1 MNAGDSQAAAPL
13 SREIA
18 LQAAEWFVLLHS
30 GEASEADHRAFE
42 AWRTRADVHEQAW
55 LRALAVSQRA
65 GSLPPALGA
74 PALGRKQRRLGA
86 VGRRDT
92 VRALALLITAAP
104 VGWLAWR
111 AAPWMQ
117 WTSTH
122 ATATGERRE
131 WTLADGS
138 RLVLDTAS
146 AMDVR
151 FDDQLRRVH
160 LNEGAVFIETAPD
173 PQTPPRPFVVT
184 TGQGRVRAIGTR
196 FVVRGVRERS
206 EVAVLQGAVQ
216 ITTRGGAAQQLQAGQ
231 QLWFDAM
238 GMGRAEPADA
248 GAAQWARGLLSA
260 DNMRLADFVAE
271 LSRYRSGWLHCDPSV
286 ADLRVTGA
294 FQLGDADTGTDAVLA
309 NLVHLLPVQVHYRTR
324 YWVTVAARGTPPT

>member
-1 MNAGDSQAAAPL
+1 MNAVDSQAAAPL

-74 PALGRKQRRLGA
+74 PALGREQRRLGA
-86 VGRRDT
+86 MGRRDT

-104 VGWLAWR
+104 VGWLAWH
-111 AAPWMQ
+111 ATPWMQ

-138 RLVLDTAS
+138 RIVLDTGS
-146 AMDVR
+146 AVDVL
-151 FDDQLRRVH
+151 FDEALRRVH
-160 LNEGAVFIETAPD
+160 LSEGAVFIETAPD
-173 PQTPPRPFVVT
+173 PQSPPRPFVVT
-184 TGQGRVRAIGTR
+184 TGQGRVRALGTR
-196 FVVRGVRERS
+196 FVVRSVRERS

-216 ITTRGGAAQQLQAGQ
+216 ITTRGGAAQQLLA
-231 QLWFDAM
+231 
-238 GMGRAEPADA
+238 
-248 GAAQWARGLLSA
+248 A

-309 NLVHLLPVQVHYRTR
+309 NLVHLLPVQIHYRTR

>member
-1 MNAGDSQAAAPL
+1 MNAVDSQAAAPL

-42 AWRTRADVHEQAW
+42 AWRTRADVHAQAW
-55 LRALAVSQRA
+55 QRALAVSQRA
-65 GSLPPALGA
+65 GSLPSALGA

-86 VGRRDT
+86 MGRRDT
-92 VRALALLITAAP
+92 VRALVLLITAAP

-111 AAPWMQ
+111 ATPWMQ

-146 AMDVR
+146 AVDVR
-151 FDDQLRRVH
+151 FDGQRRMLFLRSGTMLVETSADPLRRSLV
-160 LNEGAVFIETAPD
+160 
-173 PQTPPRPFVVT
+173 VVT
-184 TGQGRVRAIGTR
+184 AQGRVRALGTR
-196 FVVRGVRERS
+196 FTVRQEDGRS
-206 EVAVLQGAVQ
+206 HVAVLEGAVEIVLHEDLSMRQVPAGGQAFFSDTQ
-216 ITTRGGAAQQLQAGQ
+216 I
-231 QLWFDAM
+231 DPV
-238 GMGRAEPADA
+238 RAVDA
-248 GAAQWARGLLSA
+248 GAAQWARGLLA
-260 DNMRLADFVAE
+260 VDDMRLADFLAE
-271 LSRYRSGWLHCDPSV
+271 LSRYRTGWLHCDPAA

-309 NLVHLLPVQVHYRTR
+309 NLMHLLPVQVHYRTR
-324 YWVTVAARGTPPT
+324 YWVTVAARGTPPP

>member
-1 MNAGDSQAAAPL
+1 MNAVDSQAAAPL

-42 AWRTRADVHEQAW
+42 AWRARADVHEQAW

-65 GSLPPALGA
+65 GSLPPTLGA
-74 PALGRKQRRLGA
+74 PALARKQRRLGA

-138 RLVLDTAS
+138 RVQLNMAS
-146 AMDVR
+146 AISVRMDGTARRIRQHAGEILVETAHAPPYASQPFMVQTDDGQMQALGTRFIVR
-151 FDDQLRRVH
+151 KLEHGTALAV
-160 LNEGAVFIETAPD
+160 LEGAVRV
-173 PQTPPRPFVVT
+173 TPAASAKAGGGHAGEQLHFDGHGASATRPVAARDSAWT
-184 TGQGRVRAIGTR
+184 L
-196 FVVRGVRERS
+196 GVLYAENLR
-206 EVAVLQGAVQ
+206 LQ
-216 ITTRGGAAQQLQAGQ
+216 
-231 QLWFDAM
+231 
-238 GMGRAEPADA
+238 
-248 GAAQWARGLLSA
+248 
-260 DNMRLADFVAE
+260 DFLAE
-271 LSRYRSGWLHCDPSV
+271 LSRYREGLVQCDDDV
-286 ADLRVTGA
+286 ADLRVSGTY
-294 FQLGDADTGTDAVLA
+294 QLQDTDRILA
-309 NLVHLLPVQVHYRTR
+309 LLAQTLPVRVHERSR
-324 YWVTVAARGTPPT
+324 Y

>member
-1 MNAGDSQAAAPL
+1 MIG
-13 SREIA
+13 R
-18 LQAAEWFVLLHS
+18 
-30 GEASEADHRAFE
+30 
-42 AWRTRADVHEQAW
+42 
-55 LRALAVSQRA
+55 
-65 GSLPPALGA
+65 PPRSTLF
-74 PALGRKQRRLGA
+74 PYTTLFRSQRRLGA

-138 RLVLDTAS
+138 RIVLDTGS
-146 AMDVR
+146 AVDVL
-151 FDDQLRRVH
+151 FDEALRRVH
-160 LNEGAVFIETAPD
+160 LSEGAVFIETAPD
-173 PQTPPRPFVVT
+173 PQSRHRPFVVT
-184 TGQGRVRAIGTR
+184 TGQGRVRALGTR
-196 FVVRGVRERS
+196 FVVRSVRERS

-309 NLVHLLPVQVHYRTR
+309 NLEHLLRSEERRVGEECRS
-324 YWVTVAARGTPPT
+324 